1 VNRFEEW
8 AYCPRC
14 GFGLEQGGAAD
25 DEGAA
30 VHCPACG
37 FVAYDN
43 PSATASALVVHEG
56 RLLVT
61 RRAREPFAG
70 WLDLPGGFIE
80 PGEHPEQAVRR
91 ELLEET
97 GLRVEVGSLAGIF
110 TDVYAEEGIA
120 TLNLF
125 YDARVP
131 GGEAKPNDDVSEILW
146 LEPAGIDPEQF
157 AFACCRDAL
166 QLVVRKS

>member
-1 VNRFEEW
+1 MSRFDRW
-8 AYCPRC
+8 RHCPVC
-14 GFGLEQGGAAD
+14 GGDLARGGAHE

-43 PSATASALVVHEG
+43 PSATASALLMRDG

-61 RRAREPFAG
+61 RRAREPYAG
-70 WLDLPGGFIE
+70 LLDLPGGFIE
-80 PGEHPEQAVRR
+80 PGEHPEDAVRR

-97 GLRVEVGSLAGIF
+97 GLHVNVVSLAGIF
-110 TDVYAEEGIA
+110 TDVYEEEGVS

-125 YDARVP
+125 YEAEAARGDAH
-131 GGEAKPNDDVSEILW
+131 ANDDVSEIIW
-146 LEPAGIDPEQF
+146 IPPAEIDPARF
-157 AFACCRDAL
+157 AFACCREAVG
-166 QLVVRKS
+166 LVVRKS

>member
-1 VNRFEEW
+1 MSRFDRW
-8 AYCPRC
+8 RHCPVC
-14 GFGLEQGGAAD
+14 GSDLKRGGPSE

-37 FVAYDN
+37 FTAYDN
-43 PSATASALVVHEG
+43 PSATASALVLSEG

-61 RRAREPFAG
+61 RRARDPFAG

-80 PGEHPEQAVRR
+80 PGEHPKDAVRR

-97 GLRVEVGSLAGIF
+97 GLAVDVGALRGIF
-110 TDVYAEEGIA
+110 TDSYGDDGIA

-125 YDARVP
+125 YEARVT
-131 GGEAKPNDDVSEILW
+131 GGDAQPKDDVSEILW
-146 LEPAGIDPEQF
+146 LEPGGIDPERF
-157 AFACCRDAL
+157 AFACCREAIR
-166 QLVVRKS
+166 LVVRKS

>member
-1 VNRFEEW
+1 VSRFDRW
-8 AYCPRC
+8 RSCPVCRSD
-14 GFGLEQGGAAD
+14 LAHGGAPEH
-25 DEGAA
+25 EGAA

-43 PSATASALVVHEG
+43 PSATASALVVRHG

-91 ELLEET
+91 ELREET
-97 GLRVEVGSLAGIF
+97 GLDVEVGSLAGIF
-110 TDVYAEEGIA
+110 TDTYGEEGVA

-125 YDARVP
+125 YDARVA
-131 GGEAKPNDDVSEILW
+131 GGEAKAHDDVSEILW
-146 LEPAGIDPEQF
+146 LEPAEIDPGSF
-157 AFACCRDAL
+157 AFACCRAAL
-166 QLVVRKS
+166 DVVVRKS

>member
-1 VNRFEEW
+1 MSRFDEW

-14 GFGLEQGGAAD
+14 GFGLEQGGSRQ

-43 PSATASALVVHEG
+43 PSATASALVERDG

-70 WLDLPGGFIE
+70 RLDLPGGFIE

-91 ELLEET
+91 ELREET
-97 GLRVEVGSLAGIF
+97 GLDVEVGPLAGIF
-110 TDVYAEEGIA
+110 TDAYGDEGIA

-125 YDARVP
+125 YEARVL
-131 GGEAKPNDDVSEILW
+131 GGSERANDDVSEILW
-146 LEPAGIDPEQF
+146 LERDEIDPASF
-157 AFACCRDAL
+157 AFECCRKA
-166 QLVVRKS
+166 VRKS

>member
-1 VNRFEEW
+1 MSRFDRW
-8 AYCPRC
+8 RHCPVC
-14 GFGLEQGGAAD
+14 GADLARGPAAGHD
-25 DEGAA
+25 GAA
-30 VHCPACG
+30 VHCPRCG

-43 PSATASALVVHEG
+43 PSATASALVLRDG
-56 RLLVT
+56 LLLVT

-97 GLRVEVGSLAGIF
+97 GLRVEVGELAGIF
-110 TDVYAEEGIA
+110 TDAYGDEGIS

-125 YDARVP
+125 YEARVS
-131 GGEAKPNDDVSEILW
+131 GGEAEPNDDVSEILW
-146 LEPAGIDPEQF
+146 LRPDEIDPERF

-166 QLVVRKS
+166 QRVVRKS

>member
-1 VNRFEEW
+1 VSRFEEW

-14 GFGLEQGGAAD
+14 GFGLEHGGAAD

-43 PSATASALVVHEG
+43 PSTTASALVVRDG

-97 GLRVEVGSLAGIF
+97 GLAVDVGALAGIF
-110 TDVYAEEGIA
+110 TDAYGDAGVT

-125 YDARVP
+125 YEARVT
-131 GGEAKPNDDVSEILW
+131 GGEPRANDDVSEILW
-146 LEPAGIDPEQF
+146 LEPGRIDPERF
-157 AFACCRDAL
+157 AFACCRAAL
-166 QLVVRKS
+166 ERVVRKS